1 METEEETA
9 VSKALKILSVAF
21 PILMFLSSHIVF
33 ETNGFIP
40 SAIFCILSI
49 ILIWRLP
56 YDDFKLFASVIF
68 GGALVFYIPVIVYF
82 IIRISWL
89 FEPPLGLQ

>member
-1 METEEETA
+1 MNTKEEVGPT
-9 VSKALKILSVAF
+9 KAHKVLSIAF

-33 ETNGFIP
+33 ETTGFIP

-68 GGALVFYIPVIVYF
+68 VGSLIFYTPVIIYF

-89 FEPPLGLQ
+89 FESPGLHS

>member
-1 METEEETA
+1 MNTKEEVVPT
-9 VSKALKILSVAF
+9 KAHKVFSIAF
-21 PILMFLSSHIVF
+21 PILMFLSSYIKF
-33 ETNGFIP
+33 ETTGFIP

-89 FEPPLGLQ
+89 FEPPPGLQ